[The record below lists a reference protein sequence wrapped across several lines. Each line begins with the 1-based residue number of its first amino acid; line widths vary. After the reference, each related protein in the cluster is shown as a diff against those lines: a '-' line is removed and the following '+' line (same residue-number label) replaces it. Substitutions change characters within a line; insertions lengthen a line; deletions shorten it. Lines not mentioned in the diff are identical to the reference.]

1 MSGQLQAGGKKL
13 LTSQFGLM
21 GSSLMKIQAWRRGR
35 GCANLQPMSHAASY
49 SFQTTRWTHVAQL
62 REGTD
67 ETERDRI
74 LAELCRA
81 YWFPLYG
88 YARRAGRSP
97 QDSEDLTQ
105 GFFAHALRSDL
116 FAKAQQA
123 RGKMRNFLL
132 TSFQH
137 HVTNVHSRDAAARR
151 GGSAPRLSLDALQ
164 AEDRYRDEPA
174 DLATPE
180 ALFNR
185 RWARDFFV
193 SVGGQLRLE
202 MEAAGKS
209 AACAVLQPWLF
220 VEGYAEAYAE
230 AARTLGV
237 TEGNFRVMVSRY
249 RKRYRELFRE
259 AVADTLDSPTE
270 AEIDAETRELIQ
282 LGTS

>member
-1 MSGQLQAGGKKL
+1 MS
-13 LTSQFGLM
+13 
-21 GSSLMKIQAWRRGR
+21 
-35 GCANLQPMSHAASY
+35 NAASY

-67 ETERDRI
+67 LEERDRI

-97 QDSEDLTQ
+97 EDSEDLTQ

-123 RGKMRNFLL
+123 RGKMRSFLL

-137 HVTNVHSRDAAARR
+137 HVSNVYLRDTAARR
-151 GGSAPRLSLDALQ
+151 GGSAIRLSLDAMD
-164 AEDRYRDEPA
+164 AEDRYREEPA
-174 DLATPE
+174 EPTTPE

-193 SVGGQLRLE
+193 TVREQLRQE
-202 MEAAGKS
+202 MTAAGKE
-209 AACAVLQPWLF
+209 AACEALQPWLF
-220 VEGYAEAYAE
+220 VEGNAESYAEP
-230 AARTLGV
+230 ARTLGV
-237 TEGNFRVMVSRY
+237 TPGNFRVMLSRY
-249 RKRYRELFRE
+249 RKRYRELFRV
-259 AVADTLDSPTE
+259 AVADTLNSPTD
-270 AEIDAETRELIQ
+270 AEIDAEIRELIH